1 MLVFAGH
8 AEQMALVVVQHLAVR
23 TRPEQAVAMA
33 AVGELDDQAAGDHRA
48 KAPGLLQQP
57 GMGRPQFGL
66 GLLGR
71 SHAETRGEHLREDHQ
86 VGTGGALQQ
95 GGEMLAVGLGVVP
108 DQGGLD
114 QGDVQVRQNRQ
125 IAHSFSAA

>member
-1 MLVFAGH
+1 
-8 AEQMALVVVQHLAVR
+8 
-23 TRPEQAVAMA
+23 
-33 AVGELDDQAAGDHRA
+33 
-48 KAPGLLQQP
+48 
-57 GMGRPQFGL
+57 MGRPQFGL

-108 DQGGLD
+108 GQGGLD